1 MAKFVFA
8 YRGGG
13 MAETPEAQQK
23 AMDEWTAWFA
33 ALGADIV
40 DGGNPFGV
48 SATVSADGIAQSGA
62 SALTGYSIIS
72 AEDLAAASEKAKG
85 CPGLAE
91 GVTVEVYEAVPMD

>member
-8 YRGGG
+8 YSGGG

-48 SATVSADGIAQSGA
+48 SATVTADGVAQNGA
-62 SALTGYSIIS
+62 SALTGYTIIS
-72 AEDLAAASEKAKG
+72 AEDIVAAGEKAKG
-85 CPGLAE
+85 CPALSSG
-91 GVTVEVYEAVPMD
+91 GTVEVYEALPMG

>member
-23 AMDEWTAWFA
+23 AMDEWTAWFSV
-33 ALGADIV
+33 LGADVI
-40 DGGNPFGV
+40 DGGNPFGA
-48 SATVSADGIAQSGA
+48 SATVSASGVSQSGA

-72 AEDLAAASEKAKG
+72 ADDLAAASEKAKG